1 MGAPGQDCP
10 VLVSAHNPP
19 SAFRSAALRM
29 LEAIGEVAVKT
40 VEVGAEAAEKTSEIA
55 AETIEVGTETG
66 ETAIHELGSARNIIV
81 TPDMVVIKE
90 SSLKSLMQ
98 SNIEGTSHKVTD
110 VKTNSVFD
118 EIKGKAKIPV
128 VNETANAA
136 EGIEGTSAEKTG
148 LTEDEKA
155 KIIKETGWSSE
166 IVNCIESMDQ
176 YEVYKNADLHEAE
189 IDGRKCLVKDI
200 DMDYVDPK
208 TGLTNR
214 ELMEKGRAPI
224 DAKTGES
231 IELHHMGQ
239 NFNSPFAELC
249 ANSEH
254 GDGKDAILHDKK
266 VESWRQDPEKKN
278 QYNNV
283 QRPNHWKARAKEV

>member
-1 MGAPGQDCP
+1 MIGMGSNPFFTGTEVSFNDCP
-10 VLVSAHNPP
+10 LSDFSKGYSFEKINKVDLDRPLAKDTDAVQNFSNKVEQGRRELTTEEKQELKDTLGWGEKQITKCTTGDDGVIYYKTD
-19 SAFRSAALRM
+19 RS
-29 LEAIGEVAVKT
+29 
-40 VEVGAEAAEKTSEIA
+40 
-55 AETIEVGTETG
+55 
-66 ETAIHELGSARNIIV
+66 
-81 TPDMVVIKE
+81 D
-90 SSLKSLMQ
+90 
-98 SNIEGTSHKVTD
+98 
-110 VKTNSVFD
+110 
-118 EIKGKAKIPV
+118 
-128 VNETANAA
+128 
-136 EGIEGTSAEKTG
+136 AEKTG
-148 LTEDEKA
+148 LTENEKA
-155 KIIKETGWSSE
+155 EIIKETGWPAE
-166 IVNCIESMDQ
+166 IVNCIESIDQ
-176 YEVYKNADLHEAE
+176 CEVYKNADLHEAE
-189 IDGRKCLVKDI
+189 IDGRKCLVKNI

-283 QRPNHWKARAKEV
+283 QRPNHWKARAEEM

>member
-1 MGAPGQDCP
+1 MIGMGSNPFFTGTEVSFNDCP
-10 VLVSAHNPP
+10 LSDFSEGYTFEKINKVDLDRPLAKDTDAVQNFSNKVEQGRRELTTEEKQELKDTLGWGEKQITKCTTGDDGVIYYKTD
-19 SAFRSAALRM
+19 RS
-29 LEAIGEVAVKT
+29 
-40 VEVGAEAAEKTSEIA
+40 
-55 AETIEVGTETG
+55 
-66 ETAIHELGSARNIIV
+66 
-81 TPDMVVIKE
+81 D
-90 SSLKSLMQ
+90 
-98 SNIEGTSHKVTD
+98 
-110 VKTNSVFD
+110 
-118 EIKGKAKIPV
+118 
-128 VNETANAA
+128 
-136 EGIEGTSAEKTG
+136 AEKTG
-148 LTEDEKA
+148 LAENEKA
-155 KIIKETGWSSE
+155 EIIKETGWPAE

-176 YEVYKNADLHEAE
+176 CEVYKNAELHEAE
-189 IDGRKCLVKDI
+189 IDGRKCLVKNI

-278 QYNNV
+278 QYNNI
-283 QRPNHWKARAKEV
+283 QRPNHWKARAEEM

>member
-1 MGAPGQDCP
+1 MIGMGSNPFFTGTEVSFNDCP
-10 VLVSAHNPP
+10 LSDFSKGYSFEKINKVDLDRPLAKDTDAVQNFSNKVEQGRRELTTEEKQELKDTLGWGEKQITKCTTGDDGVIYYKTD
-19 SAFRSAALRM
+19 RS
-29 LEAIGEVAVKT
+29 
-40 VEVGAEAAEKTSEIA
+40 
-55 AETIEVGTETG
+55 
-66 ETAIHELGSARNIIV
+66 
-81 TPDMVVIKE
+81 D
-90 SSLKSLMQ
+90 
-98 SNIEGTSHKVTD
+98 
-110 VKTNSVFD
+110 
-118 EIKGKAKIPV
+118 
-128 VNETANAA
+128 
-136 EGIEGTSAEKTG
+136 AEKTG
-148 LTEDEKA
+148 LTENEKA
-155 KIIKETGWSSE
+155 EIIKETGWPAE

-176 YEVYKNADLHEAE
+176 CEVYKNADLHEAE
-189 IDGRKCLVKDI
+189 IDGRKCLVKNI

-283 QRPNHWKARAKEV
+283 QRPNHWKARAEEM

>member
-1 MGAPGQDCP
+1 
-10 VLVSAHNPP
+10 
-19 SAFRSAALRM
+19 M

-40 VEVGAEAAEKTSEIA
+40 VEVGAEVAEKASEIA
-55 AETIEVGTETG
+55 AEAIEVGTEAG
-66 ETAIHELGSARNIIV
+66 ETAIHELGSARTIIV

-118 EIKGKAKIPV
+118 EIKEKAKIPV

-136 EGIEGTSAEKTG
+136 EGVEGTSAEKTG

-224 DAKTGES
+224 DAKTGEP

-266 VESWRQDPEKKN
+266 VESWRQDPERKN

>member
-1 MGAPGQDCP
+1 MIGMGSNPFFTGTEVSFNDCP
-10 VLVSAHNPP
+10 LSDFSKGYSFEKVNKVDLDRPLAKDMDAVQNFSNK
-19 SAFRSAALRM
+19 
-29 LEAIGEVAVKT
+29 LEQGRRELT
-40 VEVGAEAAEKTSEIA
+40 
-55 AETIEVGTETG
+55 TG
-66 ETAIHELGSARNIIV
+66 EKQELKDTLGWGEKQI
-81 TPDMVVIKE
+81 TKCTTEDDGVIYYK
-90 SSLKSLMQ
+90 
-98 SNIEGTSHKVTD
+98 TD
-110 VKTNSVFD
+110 RSD
-118 EIKGKAKIPV
+118 
-128 VNETANAA
+128 
-136 EGIEGTSAEKTG
+136 AEKTG
-148 LTEDEKA
+148 LTENKKA
-155 KIIKETGWSSE
+155 EIIKETGWTAE

-176 YEVYKNADLHEAE
+176 CEVYKNADLHEAE
-189 IDGRKCLVKDI
+189 IDGRKCLVKNI

-278 QYNNV
+278 QYNNI
-283 QRPNHWKARAKEV
+283 QRPNHWKARAEEM